1 MLLRRTLLLLATSLA
16 APLGI
21 AQSALPA
28 PVPTAAADTCSG
40 ISQAAFDVATIKPSD
55 RPSGGFSVSGGPDTV
70 TVDAS
75 AFRMILYAYKLHDFQ
90 VTGGPGWLTTATWEA
105 TAKVDQPPTGYN
117 SLSNYAGD
125 DIQRQRVQAVLAQRF
140 ALRCHFETKELPV
153 YDLVLAKGGSKLTP
167 THADAKDIGSL
178 DLHGGNRASR
188 INGTG
193 ISPELIAAILSQK
206 IGRMVIDKT
215 GLASLYDFTLTYTSD
230 PDSSLAPA
238 DDSASGPTI
247 FTALEEQLGLRLK
260 SAKGPVPV
268 LVVDSITH
276 PSEN

>member
-1 MLLRRTLLLLATSLA
+1 MHVRGILLLLA
-16 APLGI
+16 APLGM

-28 PVPTAAADTCSG
+28 PAPTAAVDTCSG
-40 ISQAAFDVATIKPSD
+40 IFQDTFDVATIKPSD
-55 RPSGGFSVSGGPDTV
+55 RPSGSFSVSGGPDTV
-70 TVDAS
+70 TVNAS
-75 AFRMILYAYKLHDFQ
+75 AFRMILYSYKLHDFQ
-90 VTGGPGWLTTATWEA
+90 VIGGPGWLTTATWEA

-125 DIQRQRVQAVLAQRF
+125 DIMRQRTQAVLAQRF

-153 YDLVLAKGGSKLTP
+153 YNLVLAKGGSKLTP
-167 THADAKDIGSL
+167 THADAKNIGSL
-178 DLHGGNRASR
+178 DLSGGNRANR

-193 ISPELIAAILSQK
+193 ISLELMAAVLSQK
-206 IGRMVIDKT
+206 IGRKVIDKT
-215 GLASLYDFTLTYTSD
+215 GLTSLYDFRLTYTSD
-230 PDSSLAPA
+230 PAAASPVST

-247 FTALEEQLGLRLK
+247 FTALEEQLGLRLE

-268 LVVDSITH
+268 LVVDSISR